1 MRETKNEAGRGGRG
15 CGRGYGRGC
24 ESSGF
29 SKGFPIMRIFLLVRV
44 PLRKESLG
52 NRRTGVGMVGLV
64 VLSEVVVVENLVMG
78 KLVMENV
85 LAGHMNAVVEL
96 GMGEYF
102 FSNVHAYRQF
112 TFVGY
117 RLLGVKSE
125 FSYVQ
130 K

>member
-1 MRETKNEAGRGGRG
+1 MKLVEVDVDVVVDMAVAARAVDLVRV
-15 CGRGYGRGC
+15 
-24 ESSGF
+24 F
-29 SKGFPIMRIFLLVRV
+29 SIMRIFLLVRV
-44 PLRKESLG
+44 PLRTEILG
-52 NRRTGVGMVGLV
+52 NRWTGVGMVGVV

-85 LAGHMNAVVEL
+85 LAGHMNTVVEL
-96 GMGEYF
+96 GVGEYF

-117 RLLGVKSE
+117 TLLGVKSE
-125 FSYVQ
+125 FSDVQ